1 MAQKNSKIGKDT
13 SPQPE
18 SEWTIGVSDSYNHGL
33 SEGVWGGGG
42 GGGRPGAHSTFA
54 IFYFLFFYFTLYWL
68 DADLKIVL
76 VGAAAVGKTSLIHR
90 YINDDFGNTTAVRL
104 AFFSP

>member
-1 MAQKNSKIGKDT
+1 MSLILITMVFLKGCGEEGGEVDDLVLIVH
-13 SPQPE
+13 SP
-18 SEWTIGVSDSYNHGL
+18 
-33 SEGVWGGGG
+33 
-42 GGGRPGAHSTFA
+42 FF
-54 IFYFLFFYFTLYWL
+54 IFYFFILHYIGL

-104 AFFSP
+104 AFFSPWRVQFHDFLSSPFSLSLSLSL